1 MFCDKC
7 GKPAGD
13 GEKFCRY
20 CGSPLIRKAGPAEV
34 RKPAAGGPGQTVS
47 GRSPGKNRKKYILA
61 AAAAAA
67 VVVLVIF
74 LLLRST
80 PPARMERAAGK
91 GDYETVLKI
100 AGEEQEKGLS
110 AKMLTELTDVL
121 TQIYGEYDSGQR
133 EHAETEELLRRFSEI
148 QDLSGQVGGMMCLVS
163 GDENMKQSAYE
174 PAVEEYRL
182 ALEYNP
188 ELEPA
193 KEGLEEASGQ
203 YREQVIQTAEELVE
217 KQEYEEAVREVDHG
231 LTILEEDEELTD
243 KKEEIQQEYEE
254 YQQSAATATVQMEIF
269 YENYEEY
276 GVITAVDGAGEELW
290 SVTTGRY
297 AQAQLERLASVGL
310 YGEVYYYVEDGDV
323 VALRA
328 SDGSE
333 LWRNSEFGGAA
344 VSFDLDEEGNLYL
357 CGYFG
362 PDFFGIDAEG
372 NTLVKIDSF
381 SSDYYW
387 AYGLQV
393 EGAYATVSMEG
404 TPSGPG
410 YAEFR
415 VNLGDYSYEM
425 SGEEQES
432 QGQTGSA
439 EWTLEEI
446 CRRVG
451 EYYTAEIGNG
461 SSYVVFESECRET
474 DTGYWM
480 ILRYQGGSSANQL
493 ATDVTVNTETGQV
506 TDGWGGQWSLY
517 D

>member
-1 MFCDKC
+1 
-7 GKPAGD
+7 
-13 GEKFCRY
+13 
-20 CGSPLIRKAGPAEV
+20 
-34 RKPAAGGPGQTVS
+34 
-47 GRSPGKNRKKYILA
+47 
-61 AAAAAA
+61 
-67 VVVLVIF
+67 
-74 LLLRST
+74 
-80 PPARMERAAGK
+80 MERAAGK

-163 GDENMKQSAYE
+163 GDENMKHSAYE

-254 YQQSAATATVQMEIF
+254 YQQSAAPATVQMEIF

-310 YGEVYYYVEDGDV
+310 YGEVYYYVED
-323 VALRA
+323 
-328 SDGSE
+328 E
-333 LWRNSEFGGAA
+333 MLWR
-344 VSFDLDEEGNLYL
+344 
-357 CGYFG
+357 
-362 PDFFGIDAEG
+362 
-372 NTLVKIDSF
+372 
-381 SSDYYW
+381 
-387 AYGLQV
+387 
-393 EGAYATVSMEG
+393 
-404 TPSGPG
+404 
-410 YAEFR
+410 
-415 VNLGDYSYEM
+415 
-425 SGEEQES
+425 
-432 QGQTGSA
+432 
-439 EWTLEEI
+439 
-446 CRRVG
+446 
-451 EYYTAEIGNG
+451 
-461 SSYVVFESECRET
+461 
-474 DTGYWM
+474 
-480 ILRYQGGSSANQL
+480 
-493 ATDVTVNTETGQV
+493 
-506 TDGWGGQWSLY
+506 
-517 D
+517 